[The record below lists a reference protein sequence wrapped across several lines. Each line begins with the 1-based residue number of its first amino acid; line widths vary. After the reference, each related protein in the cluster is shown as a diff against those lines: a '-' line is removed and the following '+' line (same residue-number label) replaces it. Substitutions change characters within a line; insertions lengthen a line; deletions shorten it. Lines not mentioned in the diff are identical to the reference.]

1 MQTPELTARTPR
13 TQRTVSFSDDFEP
26 DSVDPRGAI
35 SEPPT
40 ARTIP
45 STAYSSDF
53 ESSWQNEEFKKEQS
67 TESVR
72 TSVPRKSKTD
82 RSLSLDAAGRSYSA
96 ESFETETDRYE
107 LIKIKRYYRPQ
118 KKFAKVMFLHLSVS
132 HSVQGGSTWPGQ
144 IPPRQVHPRAGTP
157 SRAGHPPGRYTPWQV
172 HPLPPRASTAPR
184 QVHPPSHSACWDMVN
199 KRAVRIPLECILVLQ
214 WSLHN

>member
-1 MQTPELTARTPR
+1 MDQLQEEASDYSIAEEIKTEPTASSPKSEEDDEIILQSIDESDISSVQSLPDDLARSLNYAGKSFRLTNEREADVQTPKSTARTPR
-13 TQRTVSFSDDFEP
+13 TQGTVSFSDDFEP
-26 DSVDPRGAI
+26 DGVDPRGAI

-45 STAYSSDF
+45 SAAYSSDF
-53 ESSWQNEEFKKEQS
+53 ESTWQNEEYEKEQS

-107 LIKIKRYYRPQ
+107 LVKIKRY
-118 KKFAKVMFLHLSVS
+118 FTMS
-132 HSVQGGSTWPGQ
+132 
-144 IPPRQVHPRAGTP
+144 
-157 SRAGHPPGRYTPWQV
+157 
-172 HPLPPRASTAPR
+172 AS
-184 QVHPPSHSACWDMVN
+184 
-199 KRAVRIPLECILVLQ
+199 
-214 WSLHN
+214 